1 MKQSSFP
8 CCSHF
13 TWLLNIHFLVHV
25 QRRSEDVFLATEV
38 KCQFQRNLPNK
49 NIRLTS
55 VTTARVAMPLRTNNL
70 LWNMAALPS
79 SLLWSH
85 ASRDRGAGAM
95 PNPHSVR
102 GRFRAEND
110 VLVSVALV
118 SCRMPMPQVKA
129 VFCLNVCV
137 WKNTKLFF
145 SFFSFQAFKL
155 TITDHF
161 FGKISR
167 EMGEEEMLQKK

>member
-1 MKQSSFP
+1 
-8 CCSHF
+8 
-13 TWLLNIHFLVHV
+13 
-25 QRRSEDVFLATEV
+25 
-38 KCQFQRNLPNK
+38 
-49 NIRLTS
+49 
-55 VTTARVAMPLRTNNL
+55 
-70 LWNMAALPS
+70 
-79 SLLWSH
+79 
-85 ASRDRGAGAM
+85 M